1 MGVPSPWGEGKGEGE
16 QAGPQRFVAPRPH
29 RTSRA
34 VNPINHLFRREL
46 KVINLGLA
54 GFKQALDDSHVAAVQ
69 VDWKPPMDVEPA
81 LMERVRASQGAI
93 ERANARVMKIILGGM
108 PHLVGLER
116 AIDVIPGMRPDLL
129 LHAGPPITWDRMCG
143 PLRGAVIGALLYERQ
158 ARTAKEAARLAAS
171 GAIRFSPCHEHAAV
185 GPMAGVVSPSMPV
198 FVLKNEAYGNYAY
211 CTMNEG
217 LGKVLR
223 YGAYSEPVIQKLRWM
238 ENTLYPVLKKAV
250 AKLGKI
256 DLKNIIAQALHMGD
270 EVHNR
275 NRAATSLFYRT
286 IAPAVVTTCGDAATA
301 AAVLEFINHN
311 DHFFLNLSMPASKAT
326 LDAAR
331 GVRCSS
337 IAVVMSRNGT
347 DFGVQLA
354 GTGNAWFTGP
364 ADVPD
369 ALYFPGYTKADANPD
384 IGDSAIT
391 ETNGLG
397 GFAIAAAPAIV
408 QFVGGS
414 SQDALGYT
422 RLMYEITAAENNVF
436 QIPALDFRGTPTGI
450 DVRKVIEKNILP
462 FIDTGVAHKE
472 PGIGQIGAG
481 VLNAPAEPFRRAFMG
496 LAERLRRR
504 RARV

>member
-1 MGVPSPWGEGKGEGE
+1 MK
-16 QAGPQRFVAPRPH
+16 
-29 RTSRA
+29 
-34 VNPINHLFRREL
+34 PINALFRSEL

-54 GFKQALDDSHVAAVQ
+54 SFKQALDDAHTPAVQ
-69 VDWKPPMDVEPA
+69 VDWKPSVDVDPK
-81 LMERVRASQGAI
+81 LHERVRAAHNAI
-93 ERANARVMKIILGGM
+93 EQANARVMKIILGGM

-116 AIDVIPGMRPDLL
+116 AIDAIPGMKPDML

-143 PLRGAVIGALLYERQ
+143 PLRGAIIGALLYERK
-158 ARTAKEAARLAAS
+158 AKTPKEAQRLAAS
-171 GAIRFSPCHEHAAV
+171 GAIKFAPCHEHASV

-198 FVLKNEAYGNYAY
+198 FVLKNEAYGNHAY

-223 YGAYSEPVIQKLRWM
+223 YGAYSEPVIQRLKWM
-238 ENTLYPVLKKAV
+238 EGTLYPVLKKAV

-275 NRAATSLFYRT
+275 NRAATSILYRT
-286 IAPAVVTTCGDAATA
+286 IAPAVVTTCADAATA
-301 AAVLEFINHN
+301 AAGLEFINQN
-311 DHFFLNLSMPASKAT
+311 DHFFLNLSMPASKVT

-331 GVRCSS
+331 GVKHSS

-347 DFGVQLA
+347 DFGVQLS
-354 GTGNAWFTGP
+354 GTGDAWFTGP

-369 ALYFPGYTKADANPD
+369 ALYFPGYSKADANPD

-414 SQDALGYT
+414 SEDASSYT
-422 RLMYEITAAENNVF
+422 RQMYEITAAENNIY
-436 QIPALDFRGTPTGI
+436 QIPGLNFRGTPTGI

-481 VLNAPAEPFRRAFMG
+481 VLNAPVQPFQKAFEG
-496 LAERLRRR
+496 FAKSLNKKGKATR
-504 RARV
+504 

>member
-1 MGVPSPWGEGKGEGE
+1 MKKSIT
-16 QAGPQRFVAPRPH
+16 Q
-29 RTSRA
+29 
-34 VNPINHLFRREL
+34 LFGSEL
-46 KVINLGLA
+46 KVINFGLSA
-54 GFKQALDDSHVAAVQ
+54 FKQALDEVRVPAVQ
-69 VDWKPPMDVEPA
+69 VDWKPPVGVDPKLVKRVEAAGP
-81 LMERVRASQGAI
+81 AI
-93 ERANARVMKIILGGM
+93 EKANAQVMKIILGGM
-108 PHLVGLER
+108 PQLIGLER
-116 AIDVIPGMRPDLL
+116 AIDVIPGMKRNLL

-143 PLRGAVIGALLYERQ
+143 PMRGAIIGALLYERQ
-158 ARTAKEAARLAAS
+158 AESAEDAERLAAS
-171 GAIRFSPCHEHAAV
+171 GEIEYSPCHEHASV

-198 FVLKNEAYGNYAY
+198 FVLKNEAFGNQAY

-223 YGAYSEPVIQKLRWM
+223 YGAYGEDVIQRLRWM
-238 ENTLYPVLKKAV
+238 ENTLYPTLKKAL

-275 NRAATSLFYRT
+275 NRAATSLFYRA
-286 IAPAVVTTCGDAATA
+286 IAPAVITTCGNPNA
-301 AAVLEFINHN
+301 AADVLEFINHN
-311 DHFFLNLSMPASKAT
+311 DHFFLNLSMPASKVT

-331 GVRCSS
+331 GIRNSS

-354 GTGNAWFTGP
+354 GTAGQWFTGP

-369 ALYFPGYTKADANPD
+369 ALYFPGYTKTDANPD

-414 SQDALGYT
+414 SDDALRYT
-422 RLMYEITAAENNVF
+422 RLMYEISAAENNMYQV
-436 QIPALDFRGTPTGI
+436 PALNFRGTPTGI

-462 FIDTGVAHKE
+462 FIDTGVAHKN
-472 PGIGQIGAG
+472 PGVGQIGAG
-481 VLNAPAEPFRRAFMG
+481 VLNAPMEPFKKAFEG
-496 LAERLRRR
+496 FAKTLNKK
-504 RARV
+504 

>member
-1 MGVPSPWGEGKGEGE
+1 M
-16 QAGPQRFVAPRPH
+16 
-29 RTSRA
+29 TS
-34 VNPINHLFRREL
+34 INQLFGSEL
-46 KVINLGLA
+46 KVINIGLSA
-54 GFKQALDDSHVAAVQ
+54 FRQALDDAHAPSVQ
-69 VDWKPPMDVEPA
+69 VDWKPSIDVDA
-81 LMERVRASQGAI
+81 RLAKRVKTFQPVI
-93 ERANARVMKIILGGM
+93 EKANAEVVKIILSGM
-108 PHLVGLER
+108 PYLIDLER
-116 AIDVIPGMRPDLL
+116 AMDVIPGMKADML

-143 PLRGAVIGALLYERQ
+143 PMRGAVIGALLYERKAQ
-158 ARTAKEAARLAAS
+158 TADEAQQLAAS
-171 GAIRFSPCHEHAAV
+171 GAVEFSPCHEHAAV
-185 GPMAGVVSPSMPV
+185 GPMAGIISPSMPV
-198 FVLKNEAYGNYAY
+198 FVLQNEAHDNYAY
-211 CTMNEG
+211 CTLNEG

-275 NRAATSLFYRT
+275 NRAATSIFYRT
-286 IAPAVVTTCGDAATA
+286 IAPAIVTTCDEPATA
-301 AAVLEFINHN
+301 AEVLEFINHN
-311 DHFFLNLSMPASKAT
+311 DHFFLNLSMPASKVT

-331 GVRCSS
+331 GVRNSS
-337 IAVVMSRNGT
+337 VVVVMARNGT
-347 DFGVQLA
+347 DFGLQLS
-354 GTGNAWFTGP
+354 GTGDEWFTGP

-369 ALYFPGYTKADANPD
+369 ALFFPGYSRADANPD

-414 SQDALGYT
+414 SDDAIRYT
-422 RLMYEITAAENNVF
+422 QQMYEVTAGENNIY
-436 QIPALDFRGTPTGI
+436 QIPYLNFRGTPTGI
-450 DVRKVIEKNILP
+450 DVIKVVEKNILP

-481 VLNAPAEPFRRAFMG
+481 VLNAPVEPFKKAFEG
-496 LAERLRRR
+496 F
-504 RARV
+504 ARQLTKK

>member
-1 MGVPSPWGEGKGEGE
+1 M
-16 QAGPQRFVAPRPH
+16 
-29 RTSRA
+29 
-34 VNPINHLFRREL
+34 NPIHQLFRSEL

-54 GFKQALDDSHVAAVQ
+54 GFKQALDDARVPAVQ
-69 VDWKPPMDVEPA
+69 VNWKPSVEVDPK
-81 LMERVRASQGAI
+81 LRQRVRAFQPAI
-93 ERANARVMKIILGGM
+93 EQANARAVKIILGGM

-129 LHAGPPITWDRMCG
+129 LHAGPPISWDRMCG
-143 PLRGAVIGALLYERQ
+143 PMRGAVIGALLYERQ
-158 ARTAKEAARLAAS
+158 AGTAEEAQRLAAS
-171 GAIRFSPCHEHAAV
+171 GAIRFAPCHEHAAV

-223 YGAYSEPVIQKLRWM
+223 YGAYGEPVIQRLRWM
-238 ENTLYPVLKKAV
+238 ESTLYPVLKKAV

-275 NRAATSLFYRT
+275 NRAATSIFYRT
-286 IAPAVVTTCGDAATA
+286 IAPAIVTTCAEPATA
-301 AAVLEFINHN
+301 AEVLEFINHN

-331 GVRCSS
+331 GIRHSS
-337 IAVVMSRNGT
+337 IVVVMARNGT

-354 GTGNAWFTGP
+354 GTGDSWFTGP

-369 ALYFPGYTKADANPD
+369 ALFFPGYSKADANPD

-414 SQDALGYT
+414 SDDALRYT
-422 RLMYEITAAENNVF
+422 RQMYEITAAENNIY
-436 QIPALDFRGTPTGI
+436 QIPSLNFRGTPTGI

-481 VLNAPAEPFRRAFMG
+481 VLNAPVQPFQRAFEG
-496 LAERLRRR
+496 F
-504 RARV
+504 ARSLNKKGKAAR